1 MLILSRKEG
10 ERIFINNDIEITIL
24 KIQGKRV
31 HVGFETNE
39 GYNIYRDNNKQKD
52 KKEKD
57 YITNGRN
64 KNN

>member
-31 HVGFETNE
+31 HLGFETAE
-39 GYNIYRDNNKQKD
+39 GYNIYRDNVKKD

-57 YITNGRN
+57 YITNGR
-64 KNN
+64 KQNN